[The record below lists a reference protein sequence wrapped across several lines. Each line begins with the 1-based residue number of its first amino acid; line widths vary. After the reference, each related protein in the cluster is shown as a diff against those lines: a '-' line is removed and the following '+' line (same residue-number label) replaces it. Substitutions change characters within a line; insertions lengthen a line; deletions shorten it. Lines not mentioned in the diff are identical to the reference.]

1 MSGDDNV
8 MLSKSPKFL
17 RGPWTRYLI
26 AWLALVSLMVVLAV
40 RPVLIQVAGSDI
52 TLIVSARF
60 THRSLENINLIYN
73 IEIIAYDFLDDDLK
87 PMVDEVPD
95 YRPLPSSLRHA
106 TLYVSLE
113 QAHGMHTISQVSL
126 TRPGDSVYLIAKP
139 FNVRLDDNENRQLIV
154 RYGLPKQ
161 VRQADHEGILLHA
174 LREEQDIYA
183 TVRIYRG
190 HARIQHFDTQ
200 RP

>member
-1 MSGDDNV
+1 MS
-8 MLSKSPKFL
+8 SKYPKFL

-26 AWLALVSLMVVLAV
+26 AWLALISLMALLTV
-40 RPVLIQVAGSDI
+40 RPVLIQIAGSDV

-60 THRSLENINLIYN
+60 THRPLEDINLIYD
-73 IEIIAYDFLDDDLK
+73 IETIAYDLLSDDLQR
-87 PMVDEVPD
+87 VIDEVPD

-113 QAHGMHTISQVSL
+113 QLHGVHTISQVSL
-126 TRPGDSVYLIAKP
+126 TRPSDSVYLIANP
-139 FNVRLDDNENRQLIV
+139 FNIRLDDHENRQLIV
-154 RYGLPKQ
+154 RYGLSKQ
-161 VRQADHEGILLHA
+161 VRQADPEGILLHA

-183 TVRIYRG
+183 TVRIHRG